1 MPPRSVLRVAAADKL
16 HNARS
21 ILMDHRKSADE
32 VFSRFSRPKDKTLW
46 YYEQL
51 AEALEKAHP
60 GFLSEELKRVVGKLK
75 QRASASLRLT
85 DKHQA

>member
-1 MPPRSVLRVAAADKL
+1 MLRVAAADKL

-32 VFSRFSRPKDKTLW
+32 VFSRFGRPKDKTLW

-85 DKHQA
+85 DKQQA